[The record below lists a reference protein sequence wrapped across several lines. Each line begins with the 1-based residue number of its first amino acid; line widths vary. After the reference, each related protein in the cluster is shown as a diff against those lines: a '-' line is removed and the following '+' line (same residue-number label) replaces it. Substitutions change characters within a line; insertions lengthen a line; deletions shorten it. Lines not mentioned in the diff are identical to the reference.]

1 MKITHLLQ
9 ISDDSC
15 QLSQYKLV
23 VMYMYYIALEVQVF
37 VCHVSLH
44 YFLQWSIQFVLWMI
58 PLVLTMAILRSWI
71 KMENGGG
78 CAMTTGIEI
87 KPMLSVGSSG
97 TNNYGTTQV
106 VLVILVVQLTKVG
119 LVKYSSSF
127 CS

>member
-1 MKITHLLQ
+1 
-9 ISDDSC
+9 
-15 QLSQYKLV
+15 
-23 VMYMYYIALEVQVF
+23 
-37 VCHVSLH
+37 
-44 YFLQWSIQFVLWMI
+44 
-58 PLVLTMAILRSWI
+58 
-71 KMENGGG
+71 MENGGG